1 MEVRT
6 VAQRIPQEVIEEVRQ
21 RTNIVDVVG
30 QYVQLKKSG
39 KNYMGLCPFHEER
52 SPSFSVAEDK
62 QIFHCFGCGKGGTV
76 FNFLQEIEGINFP
89 ESVRRVAELEQIP
102 VNIDWTNTM
111 DSNPTENVQNRKL
124 IELHKK
130 AADLYHHV
138 LMNTQIGEPALNYL
152 LERGLTKELI
162 ETFKIG
168 FAPQKRDFLSQVF
181 QNEEVA
187 EDLSKESGL
196 FIQRDN
202 GEFLDRFYQRVM
214 FPISDDR
221 GNVIAFSGRLLKTED
236 FPGDDMPKYLNSPET
251 ILFNKRETLFN
262 FDKARKEIRKENTVF
277 LFEGFMDVIAA
288 WQAGITSGVAS
299 MGTSLT
305 NEQIRKLER
314 VAKELVVCYDGDTA
328 GVEATN
334 RAISLL
340 SEHSRFQLSIV
351 SIPEKLDPDDYLRK
365 YGNDSFRE
373 LALHGRE
380 TVFSFKMQY
389 HRLTRNMNNEKEQLD
404 YVNELLQEL
413 LLVQSPLERDRY
425 LNQLAQEFQ
434 LSFHSLEEQL
444 KQLETQQ
451 RSTKRRER
459 QQQVAPPPQAFDEM
473 TGLMEPPEMFEEVV
487 VPSTQN
493 KLPLTQVE
501 KAERTL
507 LYRLM
512 NEQSV
517 RNQLIQLP
525 EFNFAHD
532 QYQEL
537 YLLLDSYMSVH
548 SDFLLADFIDYLKEE
563 TIKKLA
569 IDISLQTISEESSE
583 REIADVIRV
592 IANSSLDDLIQQ
604 KQLQKK
610 EAERLG
616 NKQLVDELAIEVIN
630 LVRQLQKSRTLS

>member
-1 MEVRT
+1 M
-6 VAQRIPQEVIEEVRQ
+6 AQRIPQEVIEEVRQ
-21 RTNIVDVVG
+21 RTNIVEVVG

-102 VNIDWTNTM
+102 VNIDWVSTSDTET
-111 DSNPTENVQNRKL
+111 TENLQNRKL

-168 FAPQKRDFLSQVF
+168 FAPQKRDFLNQVF
-181 QNEEVA
+181 QNEQVA
-187 EDLSKESGL
+187 EELFKESGL

-214 FPISDDR
+214 FPINDDR

-251 ILFNKRETLFN
+251 VLFNKRDTLFN

-340 SEHSRFQLSIV
+340 GEHSRFQLSIV
-351 SIPEKLDPDDYLRK
+351 SIPEKLDPDEYLRK
-365 YGNDSFRE
+365 YGNESFRE

-404 YVNELLQEL
+404 YVNDLLKELM
-413 LLVQSPLERDRY
+413 LVQSPLERDRY

-459 QQQVAPPPQAFDEM
+459 QQQDVPPPQDFEM
-473 TGLMEPPEMFEEVV
+473 EGMLEPPEMFEEAST
-487 VPSTQN
+487 PSVQN

-517 RNQLIQLP
+517 RNQMMQLAD
-525 EFNFAHD
+525 FNFAHD

-548 SDFLLADFIDYLKEE
+548 DDFLLADFLDYLKEAA
-563 TIKKLA
+563 IKKLA

-592 IANSSLDDLIQQ
+592 IGNSSLEDQLKE

-610 EAERLG
+610 EAERIG
-616 NKQLVDELAIEVIN
+616 NKQLVDELAIEVVN
-630 LVRQLQKSRTLS
+630 LVKQLQKSRTAS

>member
-1 MEVRT
+1 M
-6 VAQRIPQEVIEEVRQ
+6 AQRIPQEVIEEVRQ

-76 FNFLQEIEGINFP
+76 FNFLQEIEGISFP

-102 VNIDWTNTM
+102 VNIDWVNTT
-111 DSNPTENVQNRKL
+111 DSDTVENIHNRKL

-181 QNEEVA
+181 QNEAVA
-187 EDLSKESGL
+187 EQLSKESGL

-214 FPISDDR
+214 FPINDDR

-251 ILFNKRETLFN
+251 VLFNKRDTLFN

-351 SIPEKLDPDDYLRK
+351 SIPEKLDPDEYLRK

-404 YVNELLQEL
+404 YVNDLLQEL
-413 LLVQSPLERDRY
+413 MLVQSPLERDRY

-444 KQLETQQ
+444 KQLETKQ

-459 QQQVAPPPQAFDEM
+459 QQQNVPPPQTYEIDDM
-473 TGLMEPPEMFEEVV
+473 LEPPEMLEEMST
-487 VPSTQN
+487 PSVQN
-493 KLPLTQVE
+493 KLPLTKVE

-512 NEQSV
+512 NEQSI

-525 EFNFAHD
+525 EFSFAHD

-537 YLLLDSYMSVH
+537 YLLLDSYMSIH
-548 SDFLLADFIDYLKEE
+548 SDFQLADFIDYLKEE

-583 REIADVIRV
+583 REITDVIRV
-592 IANSSLDDLIQQ
+592 IENSSLEDQIAE

-616 NKQLVDELAIEVIN
+616 NKQLVDELSIEVIG
-630 LVRQLQKSRTLS
+630 LVRQLQKSRIVS

>member
-1 MEVRT
+1 M
-6 VAQRIPQEVIEEVRQ
+6 AQRIPQEVIEEVRQ

-76 FNFLQEIEGINFP
+76 FNFLQEIEGISFP

-102 VNIDWTNTM
+102 VNVDWANSV
-111 DSNPTENVQNRKL
+111 DSDSAESMQNRKL
-124 IELHKK
+124 IELHQK

-138 LMNTQIGEPALNYL
+138 LMNTEIGEPALNYL

-168 FAPQKRDFLSQVF
+168 FAPQKRDFLTQVF
-181 QNEEVA
+181 QNDQVA
-187 EDLSKESGL
+187 EELLKESGL
-196 FIQRDN
+196 FIQRDS
-202 GEFLDRFYQRVM
+202 GDFLDRFYQRVM
-214 FPISDDR
+214 FPINDDR
-221 GNVIAFSGRLLKTED
+221 GKVIAFSGRLLKTDD
-236 FPGDDMPKYLNSPET
+236 FSGKDMPKYLNSPET
-251 ILFNKRETLFN
+251 LLFNKRDTLFN

-288 WQAGITSGVAS
+288 WQAGISSGVAS

-314 VAKELVVCYDGDTA
+314 VAKELVVCYDGDSA

-351 SIPEKLDPDDYLRK
+351 SIPEKLDPDEYLRK
-365 YGNDSFRE
+365 YGSESFRE
-373 LALHGRE
+373 IALHGRE

-389 HRLTRNMNNEKEQLD
+389 HRLNKNMNNEKEQLD

-413 LLVQSPLERDRY
+413 MLVQSPLERDRY

-434 LSFHSLEEQL
+434 LSFQSLEDQL
-444 KQLETQQ
+444 KQLETAQ
-451 RSTKRRER
+451 RSAKRRER
-459 QQQVAPPPQAFDEM
+459 QSEPEPPQYFEM
-473 TGLMEPPEMFEEVV
+473 DGMQEPPDMMEHAHPEKA
-487 VPSTQN
+487 TGQN
-493 KLPLTQVE
+493 KLPLTRVE

-507 LYRLM
+507 LFRLM
-512 NEQSV
+512 NEQGV
-517 RNQLIQLP
+517 RNLVQQQ
-525 EFNFAHD
+525 ENFSFAHD
-532 QYQEL
+532 SYQEL
-537 YLLLDSYMSVH
+537 YLLLDSYMSIH
-548 SDFLLADFIDYLKEE
+548 DQFLLADFLDFIKEE
-563 TIKKLA
+563 STKKLA
-569 IDISLQTISEESSE
+569 IDISYQTISEESSD
-583 REIADVIRV
+583 REIADVLKV
-592 IANSSLDDLIQQ
+592 IENSSLEDQISQ

-616 NKQLVDELAIEVIN
+616 NRQLVDELAIEVVS
-630 LVRQLQKSRTLS
+630 LVQQLQKSRTAL

>member
-1 MEVRT
+1 M
-6 VAQRIPQEVIEEVRQ
+6 AQRIPQEVIEEVRQ

-102 VNIDWTNTM
+102 VNIDWVNTM
-111 DSNPTENVQNRKL
+111 ESDSTENLQNRKL

-181 QNEEVA
+181 HNEEVA
-187 EDLSKESGL
+187 EALSKESGL

-214 FPISDDR
+214 FPINDDR

-251 ILFNKRETLFN
+251 VLFNKRETLFN

-334 RAISLL
+334 RAITLL
-340 SEHSRFQLSIV
+340 GEHSRFQLSIV
-351 SIPEKLDPDDYLRK
+351 SIPEKLDPDEYLRK
-365 YGNDSFRE
+365 YGNESFRE

-413 LLVQSPLERDRY
+413 SFVQSPLERDRY
-425 LNQLAQEFQ
+425 LNQLAKEFQ
-434 LSFHSLEEQL
+434 LSFQSLEEQL

-451 RSTKRRER
+451 RSAKRRER
-459 QQQVAPPPQAFDEM
+459 QPQVSPPPQAYEIENM
-473 TGLMEPPEMFEEVV
+473 QEPPEMLEQTV
-487 VPSTQN
+487 VPSVQN

-525 EFNFAHD
+525 DFSFAHD

-537 YLLLDSYMSVH
+537 YLLLDSYMSIH
-548 SDFLLADFIDYLKEE
+548 SDFLLADFIDYLKDAA
-563 TIKKLA
+563 IKKLA

-592 IANSSLDDLIQQ
+592 IQNSSLEDQLKE

-616 NKQLVDELAIEVIN
+616 NKQLVDELAIEVVN
-630 LVRQLQKSRTLS
+630 LVKQLQKSRTAS

>member
-1 MEVRT
+1 M
-6 VAQRIPQEVIEEVRQ
+6 AQRIPQEVIEEVRQ

-102 VNIDWTNTM
+102 VNIDWANTTET
-111 DSNPTENVQNRKL
+111 DSIENLQNRKL
-124 IELHKK
+124 VELHKK
-130 AADLYHHV
+130 AAELYHHV

-181 QNEEVA
+181 QNEDIA
-187 EDLSKESGL
+187 ESLFKESGL

-214 FPISDDR
+214 FPINDDR

-236 FPGDDMPKYLNSPET
+236 FSGDDMPKYLNSPET
-251 ILFNKRETLFN
+251 VLFNKRDTLFN

-314 VAKELVVCYDGDTA
+314 VAKELVVCYDGDKA

-351 SIPEKLDPDDYLRK
+351 SIPEKLDPDEYLRK
-365 YGNDSFRE
+365 YGNESFRE

-404 YVNELLQEL
+404 YVNALLQEL
-413 LLVQSPLERDRY
+413 VSVQSPLERDRY

-434 LSFHSLEEQL
+434 LSFHSLEEQF

-451 RSTKRRER
+451 RSNKRRER
-459 QQQVAPPPQAFDEM
+459 QQSAVQPPEYFEIDEM
-473 TGLMEPPEMFEEVV
+473 QEPPETFEQSGNPTV
-487 VPSTQN
+487 QN
-493 KLPLTQVE
+493 TLPLTKVE

-512 NEQSV
+512 NEQSI
-517 RNQLIQLP
+517 RNQLIQRP
-525 EFNFAHD
+525 DFSFAHD
-532 QYQEL
+532 HYQEL
-537 YLLLDSYMSVH
+537 YLLLDSYMSIH
-548 SDFLLADFIDYLKEE
+548 SDFLLADFIDYLKEA

-592 IANSSLDDLIQQ
+592 IENSSLEDQISEKQQ
-604 KQLQKK
+604 QKK

-616 NKQLVDELAIEVIN
+616 NKQLVDELSIEVIG
-630 LVRQLQKSRTLS
+630 LVRQLQKSRTVS

>member
-1 MEVRT
+1 M
-6 VAQRIPQEVIEEVRQ
+6 AQRIPQEVIEEVRQ

-89 ESVRRVAELEQIP
+89 VSVRRVAELEQIP
-102 VNIDWTNTM
+102 VNIDWVNTM
-111 DSNPTENVQNRKL
+111 ESEASENVQNRKL

-152 LERGLTKELI
+152 IERGLTKELI

-187 EDLSKESGL
+187 EQLSKESGL

-214 FPISDDR
+214 FPITDDR

-251 ILFNKRETLFN
+251 NLFNKRDTLFN

-351 SIPEKLDPDDYLRK
+351 SIPEKLDPDEYLRK
-365 YGNDSFRE
+365 YGSDSFRE

-380 TVFSFKMQY
+380 TVFSFKMHY
-389 HRLTRNMNNEKEQLD
+389 HRLNRNMNNEKEQLD
-404 YVNELLQEL
+404 YVNDLLQEL

-451 RSTKRRER
+451 RSTRRRER
-459 QQQVAPPPQAFDEM
+459 QQQTARPPQIYEIDDM
-473 TGLMEPPEMFEEVV
+473 LEPPEMLEESTTL
-487 VPSTQN
+487 PSVEN

-517 RNQLIQLP
+517 RNQVVQLP
-525 EFNFAHD
+525 KFNFAHD
-532 QYQEL
+532 HYQEL
-537 YLLLDSYMSVH
+537 YLLLDSYMSIH
-548 SDFLLADFIDYLKEE
+548 SEFLLADFIDYLKEE

-569 IDISLQTISEESSE
+569 IDISLQTISEESSD

-592 IANSSLDDLIQQ
+592 IENSSLEDQIKE
-604 KQLQKK
+604 KQRQKK

-616 NKQLVDELAIEVIN
+616 NKQVVDELSIEVIN
-630 LVRQLQKSRTLS
+630 LVKQLQKSRILS

>member
-1 MEVRT
+1 M
-6 VAQRIPQEVIEEVRQ
+6 AQRIPQEVIEEVRQ
-21 RTNIVDVVG
+21 RTNIVEVVG

-102 VNIDWTNTM
+102 VNIDWVSTSDTET
-111 DSNPTENVQNRKL
+111 TENLQNRKL

-168 FAPQKRDFLSQVF
+168 FAPQKRDFLNQVF
-181 QNEEVA
+181 QNEQVA
-187 EDLSKESGL
+187 EELFKESGL

-214 FPISDDR
+214 FPINDDR

-251 ILFNKRETLFN
+251 VLFNKRDTLFN

-340 SEHSRFQLSIV
+340 GEHSRFQLSIV
-351 SIPEKLDPDDYLRK
+351 SIPEKLDPDEYLRK
-365 YGNDSFRE
+365 YGNESFRE

-404 YVNELLQEL
+404 YVNDLLKELM
-413 LLVQSPLERDRY
+413 LVQSPLERDRY

-459 QQQVAPPPQAFDEM
+459 QQQDVPPPQDFEM
-473 TGLMEPPEMFEEVV
+473 EGMLEPPEMFEEVSA
-487 VPSTQN
+487 PSVQN

-517 RNQLIQLP
+517 RNQMMQLAD
-525 EFNFAHD
+525 FNFAHD

-548 SDFLLADFIDYLKEE
+548 DDFLLADFLDYLKEAA
-563 TIKKLA
+563 IKKLA

-592 IANSSLDDLIQQ
+592 IGNSSLEDQLKE

-610 EAERLG
+610 EAERIG
-616 NKQLVDELAIEVIN
+616 NKQLVDELAIEVVN
-630 LVRQLQKSRTLS
+630 LVKQLQKSRTVS

>member
-1 MEVRT
+1 
-6 VAQRIPQEVIEEVRQ
+6 
-21 RTNIVDVVG
+21 
-30 QYVQLKKSG
+30 
-39 KNYMGLCPFHEER
+39 
-52 SPSFSVAEDK
+52 
-62 QIFHCFGCGKGGTV
+62 
-76 FNFLQEIEGINFP
+76 
-89 ESVRRVAELEQIP
+89 
-102 VNIDWTNTM
+102 
-111 DSNPTENVQNRKL
+111 
-124 IELHKK
+124 
-130 AADLYHHV
+130 
-138 LMNTQIGEPALNYL
+138 
-152 LERGLTKELI
+152 
-162 ETFKIG
+162 
-168 FAPQKRDFLSQVF
+168 
-181 QNEEVA
+181 
-187 EDLSKESGL
+187 
-196 FIQRDN
+196 
-202 GEFLDRFYQRVM
+202 
-214 FPISDDR
+214 
-221 GNVIAFSGRLLKTED
+221 
-236 FPGDDMPKYLNSPET
+236 MPKYLNSPET
-251 ILFNKRETLFN
+251 VLFNKRETLFN

-501 KAERTL
+501 KAERAL

-610 EAERLG
+610 KLNVLG
-616 NKQLVDELAIEVIN
+616 IN
-630 LVRQLQKSRTLS
+630 NW

>member
-1 MEVRT
+1 M
-6 VAQRIPQEVIEEVRQ
+6 AQRIPQEVIEEVRQ

-102 VNIDWTNTM
+102 VNIDWVSTT
-111 DSNPTENVQNRKL
+111 DSDSTENLQNRKL

-168 FAPQKRDFLSQVF
+168 FAPQKRDFLTQVF

-187 EDLSKESGL
+187 ETLSKESGL

-214 FPISDDR
+214 FPINDDR
-221 GNVIAFSGRLLKTED
+221 GNVIAFSGRLLKTDD

-251 ILFNKRETLFN
+251 VLFNKRDTLFN

-314 VAKELVVCYDGDTA
+314 VAKELVVCYDGDSA

-351 SIPEKLDPDDYLRK
+351 SIPEKLDPDEYLRK
-365 YGNDSFRE
+365 YGNESFRE

-380 TVFSFKMQY
+380 TVFSFKMDY

-404 YVNELLQEL
+404 YVNDLLKELI
-413 LLVQSPLERDRY
+413 LVQSPLERDRY

-459 QQQVAPPPQAFDEM
+459 QQQTAPQPQVYEIDDM
-473 TGLMEPPEMFEEVV
+473 MEPPEMMFEEVST
-487 VPSTQN
+487 PSVQN

-517 RNQLIQLP
+517 RNQVIQLP
-525 EFNFAHD
+525 DFSFAHD
-532 QYQEL
+532 NYQEL
-537 YLLLDSYMSVH
+537 YLLLDSYMSIH

-569 IDISLQTISEESSE
+569 IDISLQTISEESSD

-592 IANSSLDDLIQQ
+592 IGNSSLEDQIKE

-610 EAERLG
+610 EAERIG

-630 LVRQLQKSRTLS
+630 LVKQLQKSRTAS

>member
-1 MEVRT
+1 M
-6 VAQRIPQEVIEEVRQ
+6 AQRIPQEVIEEVRQ

-76 FNFLQEIEGINFP
+76 FNFLQEIEGISFP

-102 VNIDWTNTM
+102 VNIDWVNTT
-111 DSNPTENVQNRKL
+111 DSDTAENIHNRKL

-181 QNEEVA
+181 QNETVA
-187 EDLSKESGL
+187 EQLSKESGL

-214 FPISDDR
+214 FPINDDR

-251 ILFNKRETLFN
+251 VLFNKRDTLFN

-314 VAKELVVCYDGDTA
+314 VAKELVICYDGDTA

-351 SIPEKLDPDDYLRK
+351 SIPEKLDPDEYLRK

-404 YVNELLQEL
+404 YVNDLLQEL
-413 LLVQSPLERDRY
+413 MLVQSPLERDRY

-444 KQLETQQ
+444 KQLETKQ

-459 QQQVAPPPQAFDEM
+459 QQQSAPPPQTYEIDDM
-473 TGLMEPPEMFEEVV
+473 LEPPEMLEEMST
-487 VPSTQN
+487 PSVQN
-493 KLPLTQVE
+493 KLPLTKVE

-512 NEQSV
+512 NEQSI

-525 EFNFAHD
+525 EFSFAHD

-537 YLLLDSYMSVH
+537 YLLLDSYMSIH
-548 SDFLLADFIDYLKEE
+548 SDFQLADFIDYLKEE

-583 REIADVIRV
+583 REITDVIRV
-592 IANSSLDDLIQQ
+592 IENSSLEDQIAE

-616 NKQLVDELAIEVIN
+616 NKQLVDELSIEVIG
-630 LVRQLQKSRTLS
+630 LVRQLQKSRIVS

>member
-1 MEVRT
+1 M
-6 VAQRIPQEVIEEVRQ
+6 AQRIPQEVIEEVRQ

-76 FNFLQEIEGINFP
+76 FNFLQEIEGISFP

-102 VNIDWTNTM
+102 VNIDWVNTT
-111 DSNPTENVQNRKL
+111 DSDTAENIHNRKL

-181 QNEEVA
+181 QNETVA
-187 EDLSKESGL
+187 EQLSKESGL

-214 FPISDDR
+214 FPINDDR

-251 ILFNKRETLFN
+251 VLFNKRDTLFN

-351 SIPEKLDPDDYLRK
+351 SIPEKLDPDEYLRK

-404 YVNELLQEL
+404 YVNDLLQEL
-413 LLVQSPLERDRY
+413 MLVQSPLERDRY

-444 KQLETQQ
+444 KQLEIKQ

-459 QQQVAPPPQAFDEM
+459 QQQNVPPPQMYEIDDM
-473 TGLMEPPEMFEEVV
+473 LEPPEMLEEMST
-487 VPSTQN
+487 PSVQN
-493 KLPLTQVE
+493 KLPLTKVE

-512 NEQSV
+512 NEQSI

-525 EFNFAHD
+525 EFSFAHD

-548 SDFLLADFIDYLKEE
+548 SDFQLADFIDYLKEE

-583 REIADVIRV
+583 REITDVIRV
-592 IANSSLDDLIQQ
+592 IENSSLEDQIAE

-616 NKQLVDELAIEVIN
+616 NKQLVDELSIEVIG
-630 LVRQLQKSRTLS
+630 LVRQLQKSRIVS

>member
-1 MEVRT
+1 M
-6 VAQRIPQEVIEEVRQ
+6 AQRIPQEVIEEVRQ

-102 VNIDWTNTM
+102 VNIDWVNTM
-111 DSNPTENVQNRKL
+111 ESEASENVQNRKL

-152 LERGLTKELI
+152 IERGLTKELI

-187 EDLSKESGL
+187 EQLSKESGL

-214 FPISDDR
+214 FPITDDR

-251 ILFNKRETLFN
+251 NLFNKRDTLFN

-351 SIPEKLDPDDYLRK
+351 SIPEKLDPDEYLRK
-365 YGNDSFRE
+365 YGSDSFRE

-380 TVFSFKMQY
+380 TVFSFKMHY
-389 HRLTRNMNNEKEQLD
+389 HRLNRNMNNEKEQLD
-404 YVNELLQEL
+404 YVNDLLQEL

-451 RSTKRRER
+451 RSTRRRER
-459 QQQVAPPPQAFDEM
+459 QQQTARPPQIYEIDDM
-473 TGLMEPPEMFEEVV
+473 LEPPEMLEESTTL
-487 VPSTQN
+487 PSVEN

-517 RNQLIQLP
+517 RNQVVQLP

-532 QYQEL
+532 HYQEL
-537 YLLLDSYMSVH
+537 YLLLDSYMSIH
-548 SDFLLADFIDYLKEE
+548 SEFLLADFIDYLKEE

-569 IDISLQTISEESSE
+569 IDISLQTISEESSD

-592 IANSSLDDLIQQ
+592 IENSSLEDQIKE
-604 KQLQKK
+604 KQRQKK

-616 NKQLVDELAIEVIN
+616 NKQVVDELSIEVIN
-630 LVRQLQKSRTLS
+630 LVKQLQKSRILS

>member
-1 MEVRT
+1 

-76 FNFLQEIEGINFP
+76 FNFLQEIEGISFP

-102 VNIDWTNTM
+102 VNIDWVNTT
-111 DSNPTENVQNRKL
+111 DSDTVENIHNRKL

-181 QNEEVA
+181 QNEAVA
-187 EDLSKESGL
+187 EQLSKESGL

-214 FPISDDR
+214 FPINDDR

-251 ILFNKRETLFN
+251 VLFNKRDTLFN

-351 SIPEKLDPDDYLRK
+351 SIPEKLDPDEYLRK

-404 YVNELLQEL
+404 YVNDLLQEL
-413 LLVQSPLERDRY
+413 MLVQSPLERDRY

-444 KQLETQQ
+444 KQLETKQ

-459 QQQVAPPPQAFDEM
+459 QQQNVPPPQTYEIDDM
-473 TGLMEPPEMFEEVV
+473 LEPPEMLEEMST
-487 VPSTQN
+487 PSVQN
-493 KLPLTQVE
+493 KLPLTKVE

-512 NEQSV
+512 NEQSI

-525 EFNFAHD
+525 EFSFAHD

-537 YLLLDSYMSVH
+537 YLLLDSYMSIH
-548 SDFLLADFIDYLKEE
+548 SDFQLADFIDYLKEE

-583 REIADVIRV
+583 REITDVIRV
-592 IANSSLDDLIQQ
+592 IENSSLEDQIAE

-616 NKQLVDELAIEVIN
+616 NKQLVDELSIEVIG
-630 LVRQLQKSRTLS
+630 LVRQLQKSRIVS

>member
-1 MEVRT
+1 M
-6 VAQRIPQEVIEEVRQ
+6 AQRIPQEVIEEVRQ

-76 FNFLQEIEGINFP
+76 FNFLQEIEGISFP

-102 VNIDWTNTM
+102 VNIDWVNTT
-111 DSNPTENVQNRKL
+111 DSDTAENIHNRKL

-181 QNEEVA
+181 QNETVA
-187 EDLSKESGL
+187 EQLSKESGL

-214 FPISDDR
+214 FPINDDR

-251 ILFNKRETLFN
+251 VLFNKRDTLFN

-351 SIPEKLDPDDYLRK
+351 SIPEKLDPDEYLRK

-404 YVNELLQEL
+404 YVNDLLQEL
-413 LLVQSPLERDRY
+413 MLVQSPLERDRY

-444 KQLETQQ
+444 KQLETKQ

-459 QQQVAPPPQAFDEM
+459 QQQNVPPPQTYEIDDM
-473 TGLMEPPEMFEEVV
+473 LEPPEMLEEMST
-487 VPSTQN
+487 PSVQN
-493 KLPLTQVE
+493 KLPLTKVE

-512 NEQSV
+512 NEQSI

-525 EFNFAHD
+525 EFSFAHD

-537 YLLLDSYMSVH
+537 YLLLDSYMSIH
-548 SDFLLADFIDYLKEE
+548 SDFQLADFIDYLKEE

-583 REIADVIRV
+583 REITDVIRV
-592 IANSSLDDLIQQ
+592 IENSSLEDQIAE

-616 NKQLVDELAIEVIN
+616 NKQLVDELSIEVIG
-630 LVRQLQKSRTLS
+630 LVRQLQKSRIVSQK

>member
-1 MEVRT
+1 M
-6 VAQRIPQEVIEEVRQ
+6 AQRIPQEVIEEIRQ

-102 VNIDWTNTM
+102 VSIDWGSTIE
-111 DSNPTENVQNRKL
+111 SNSTENLQNRKL

-138 LMNTQIGEPALNYL
+138 LMNTQIGEPALDYL
-152 LERGLTKELI
+152 LERGLTKEII

-168 FAPQKRDFLSQVF
+168 FAPQKRDFLTQVF
-181 QNEEVA
+181 QNEEVT
-187 EDLSKESGL
+187 EDLLKESGL
-196 FIQRDN
+196 FIQRES

-214 FPISDDR
+214 FPINDDR

-236 FPGDDMPKYLNSPET
+236 FSGENMPKYLNSPET
-251 ILFNKRETLFN
+251 SLFNKRETLFN
-262 FDKARKEIRKENTVF
+262 FDKARKEIRKEDTVF

-314 VAKELVVCYDGDTA
+314 VAKELVVCYDGDAA

-351 SIPEKLDPDDYLRK
+351 SIPEKLDPDEYLRK

-404 YVNELLQEL
+404 YVNDLLKELI
-413 LLVQSPLERDRY
+413 LVQSPLERDRY

-459 QQQVAPPPQAFDEM
+459 QQQVAPPPQEFEYEIDE
-473 TGLMEPPEMFEEVV
+473 LQLPPEMFEENPAPAV
-487 VPSTQN
+487 QN
-493 KLPLTQVE
+493 KRPLTQVE

-517 RNQLIQLP
+517 RNQLFQLAD
-525 EFNFAHD
+525 FSFAHD

-537 YLLLDSYMSVH
+537 YLLLDSYLSVH
-548 SDFLLADFIDYLKEE
+548 DDFLLADFLDYLKEE

-569 IDISLQTISEESSE
+569 IEISYQTISEESSD
-583 REIADVIRV
+583 REMADVLRV
-592 IANSSLDDLIQQ
+592 IQNSSLEEEISE
-604 KQLQKK
+604 KQVQKK
-610 EAERLG
+610 EAERFG
-616 NKQLVDELAIEVIN
+616 NKQLVDELSIELIS
-630 LVRQLQKSRTLS
+630 LVKQLQKSRTVS

>member
-1 MEVRT
+1 M
-6 VAQRIPQEVIEEVRQ
+6 AQRIPQEVIEEVRQ

-102 VNIDWTNTM
+102 VNIDWINTTES
-111 DSNPTENVQNRKL
+111 DSTESVQNRKL

-130 AADLYHHV
+130 ASDLYHHV

-152 LERGLTKELI
+152 LNRGLTKELI

-187 EDLSKESGL
+187 EHLSKESGL

-214 FPISDDR
+214 FPINDDR
-221 GNVIAFSGRLLKTED
+221 GNIIAFSGRLLKTED

-251 ILFNKRETLFN
+251 VLFNKRDTLFN

-351 SIPEKLDPDDYLRK
+351 SIPEKLDPDEYLRK
-365 YGNDSFRE
+365 YGNESFRE

-389 HRLTRNMNNEKEQLD
+389 HRLTKNMNNEKEQLD

-413 LLVQSPLERDRY
+413 ILVQSPLERDRY

-459 QQQVAPPPQAFDEM
+459 QQQMMSPPQEFEM
-473 TGLMEPPEMFEEVV
+473 DGLLEPPEMFEETAS
-487 VPSTQN
+487 PSVQN
-493 KLPLTQVE
+493 KLSLTQVE

-517 RNQLIQLP
+517 RNQLLQLP

-548 SDFLLADFIDYLKEE
+548 TDFLLADFIDYLKEE

-583 REIADVIRV
+583 REIADVVRV
-592 IANSSLDDLIQQ
+592 IGNSSLEDQLKE
-604 KQLQKK
+604 KQFQKK

-616 NKQLVDELAIEVIN
+616 NKQLVDELSIEVIS
-630 LVRQLQKSRTLS
+630 LVKQLQKSRTVS

>member
-1 MEVRT
+1 M
-6 VAQRIPQEVIEEVRQ
+6 AQRIPQEVIEEVRQ

-221 GNVIAFSGRLLKTED
+221 GNVIAFS
-236 FPGDDMPKYLNSPET
+236 
-251 ILFNKRETLFN
+251 RET
-262 FDKARKEIRKENTVF
+262 
-277 LFEGFMDVIAA
+277 
-288 WQAGITSGVAS
+288 S
-299 MGTSLT
+299 
-305 NEQIRKLER
+305 
-314 VAKELVVCYDGDTA
+314 
-328 GVEATN
+328 
-334 RAISLL
+334 
-340 SEHSRFQLSIV
+340 
-351 SIPEKLDPDDYLRK
+351 
-365 YGNDSFRE
+365 
-373 LALHGRE
+373 
-380 TVFSFKMQY
+380 
-389 HRLTRNMNNEKEQLD
+389 
-404 YVNELLQEL
+404 
-413 LLVQSPLERDRY
+413 
-425 LNQLAQEFQ
+425 
-434 LSFHSLEEQL
+434 
-444 KQLETQQ
+444 
-451 RSTKRRER
+451 
-459 QQQVAPPPQAFDEM
+459 
-473 TGLMEPPEMFEEVV
+473 
-487 VPSTQN
+487 
-493 KLPLTQVE
+493 
-501 KAERTL
+501 
-507 LYRLM
+507 
-512 NEQSV
+512 
-517 RNQLIQLP
+517 
-525 EFNFAHD
+525 
-532 QYQEL
+532 
-537 YLLLDSYMSVH
+537 
-548 SDFLLADFIDYLKEE
+548 
-563 TIKKLA
+563 
-569 IDISLQTISEESSE
+569 
-583 REIADVIRV
+583 
-592 IANSSLDDLIQQ
+592 
-604 KQLQKK
+604 
-610 EAERLG
+610 
-616 NKQLVDELAIEVIN
+616 
-630 LVRQLQKSRTLS
+630 

>member
-1 MEVRT
+1 M
-6 VAQRIPQEVIEEVRQ
+6 AQRIPQEVIEEVRQ

-39 KNYMGLCPFHEER
+39 KNFMGLCPFHEER

-102 VNIDWTNTM
+102 VNIDWVNTF
-111 DSNPTENVQNRKL
+111 DSDTTENLQNRKL

-152 LERGLTKELI
+152 LDRGLTKELI

-187 EDLSKESGL
+187 EHLSKESGL

-214 FPISDDR
+214 FPINDDR

-251 ILFNKRETLFN
+251 VLFNKRETLFN

-351 SIPEKLDPDDYLRK
+351 SIPEKLDPDEYLRK
-365 YGNDSFRE
+365 YGNESFRE

-389 HRLTRNMNNEKEQLD
+389 HRLSRNMNNEKEQLD
-404 YVNELLQEL
+404 YVNDLLQEL
-413 LLVQSPLERDRY
+413 ILVQSPLERDRY

-459 QQQVAPPPQAFDEM
+459 QQATPAPQTYDIDDM
-473 TGLMEPPEMFEEVV
+473 LEPPEMFEEQSVP
-487 VPSTQN
+487 VPSVQN

-517 RNQLIQLP
+517 RNQLMQLP
-525 EFNFAHD
+525 DFSFAHD
-532 QYQEL
+532 HYQEL
-537 YLLLDSYMSVH
+537 YLLLDSYMSIH
-548 SDFLLADFIDYLKEE
+548 SEFLLADFIDYLKEE

-583 REIADVIRV
+583 REIADVIKV
-592 IANSSLDDLIQQ
+592 IENSSLDEQIRE

-616 NKQLVDELAIEVIN
+616 NKQLVDELAIE
-630 LVRQLQKSRTLS
+630 LVSLVKQLQKSRTAS